1 MVVEV
6 FAQHYVEHGQAYGG
20 VGAGAQLDV
29 VGRTRSEPG
38 QARVYDDELAAALH
52 QVHDGV
58 PVESVGVRLQRAFA
72 PEYDVLGH
80 LVARVVVAVGEV
92 RRVVEL
98 GIARA
103 QQEVADNGSRAIARR
118 TRHHER
124 VIRSFE
130 HGLSHRG
137 CIFSS
142 LASGSFGEI
151 DCLRTI
157 VSPYLAHFRLEDVE
171 RLVPRDALP
180 LVLAAVFLGA
190 FHGVFDAVGMIQKL
204 AHIEAASTQTP
215 LADGMVGIA
224 FDLHKVALFVGVDE
238 HAAANRM
245 APWRRPATRSRA
257 NEIPFFHPPFFIH
270 RHRTLLSF
278 PPSNDPWLHLR
289 TQANENIVGRVG

>member
-98 GIARA
+98 GVARA
-103 QQEVADNGSRAIARR
+103 QQEVGNNRTRAIA
-118 TRHHER
+118 
-124 VIRSFE
+124 
-130 HGLSHRG
+130 
-137 CIFSS
+137 
-142 LASGSFGEI
+142 
-151 DCLRTI
+151 
-157 VSPYLAHFRLEDVE
+157 
-171 RLVPRDALP
+171 
-180 LVLAAVFLGA
+180 
-190 FHGVFDAVGMIQKL
+190 
-204 AHIEAASTQTP
+204 
-215 LADGMVGIA
+215 
-224 FDLHKVALFVGVDE
+224 
-238 HAAANRM
+238 
-245 APWRRPATRSRA
+245 
-257 NEIPFFHPPFFIH
+257 
-270 RHRTLLSF
+270 
-278 PPSNDPWLHLR
+278 
-289 TQANENIVGRVG
+289 